1 LIHYIYQTN
10 DDDKACYYKQC
21 VGYNKSEHLKKK
33 RERFKKKNTCTTYQL
48 PGTGKLDAMG
58 TTKNRCKETERRR
71 RKKRRKKDKRLK
83 GMWRP
88 ISERENKRKRESSR
102 NLLSPQPDPHQS
114 RGSSRVCFTFPPFVS
129 LVLKNT
135 TRLVTKRREKEEIK
149 EGVGI

>member
-1 LIHYIYQTN
+1 
-10 DDDKACYYKQC
+10 
-21 VGYNKSEHLKKK
+21 
-33 RERFKKKNTCTTYQL
+33 
-48 PGTGKLDAMG
+48 MG

-71 RKKRRKKDKRLK
+71 RKKRRKKDKRLKRLK

-129 LVLKNT
+129 LVLKHT

-149 EGVGI
+149 EGWGFNMNMC